1 MSRWRCLLCRAG
13 VVCYVATPLF
23 AMSRRSCLLCRAG
36 VVCYVAAALIVV
48 SRRCLQSILTSKVD
62 HWRLSRINVQ
72 LLSVQFCVHTRAFLV
87 CLSVFHLARVS
98 EEARVCAHKT
108 VQQLYIYPG
117 QSPVKS
123 IPALKELKHFMM
135 AVDP

>member
-1 MSRWRCLLCRAG
+1 MSRRRCLLCSGGVDCCVAAALFVMSRRRCLLRRAG
-13 VVCYVATPLF
+13 VVCYAVIYPY
-23 AMSRRSCLLCRAG
+23 RA
-36 VVCYVAAALIVV
+36 IM
-48 SRRCLQSILTSKVD
+48 TSKVD

-87 CLSVFHLARVS
+87 CLSVFHIARVS

-123 IPALKELKHFMM
+123 IPAMKELKHFMM